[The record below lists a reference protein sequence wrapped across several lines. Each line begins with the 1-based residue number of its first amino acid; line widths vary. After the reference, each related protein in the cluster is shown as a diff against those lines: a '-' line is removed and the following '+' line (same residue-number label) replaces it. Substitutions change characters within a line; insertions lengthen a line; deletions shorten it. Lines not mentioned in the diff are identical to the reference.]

1 MQVNLSQQIC
11 LVTGASRGI
20 GRAIALQMAQNG
32 AAVAFNYQSR
42 SDLAEGLVHEITDAG
57 GKALAIQADV
67 SSAEQVETMV
77 QKVRSALGPISIL
90 VNNAGINRDRT
101 FVKMSR
107 AEWDEVIGVNL
118 TGNFIMTKAVI
129 ADMFEAKNGRIINV
143 SSIVGQRGNF
153 GQANYAASKAGVIGM
168 TKTLAVEFARKGI
181 TVNAIA
187 PGFIET
193 DMTAGIPVKV
203 IEQIQSTI
211 PIARMGTADEVAHTA
226 CFLAS
231 QEASYITGQIIPL
244 NGGLY
249 M

>member
-1 MQVNLSQQIC
+1 MQVNLNQQIC

-20 GRAIALQMAQNG
+20 GRAIALQMAHHG
-32 AAVAFNYQSR
+32 ATVAFNYQSR
-42 SDLAEGLVHEITDAG
+42 ADLAEGLVHELTNAG
-57 GKALAIQADV
+57 GKALAIQSDV
-67 SSAEQVETMV
+67 SNAEQVDGMV
-77 QKVRSALGPISIL
+77 QQIRSVFGPISIL

-118 TGNFIMTKAVI
+118 TGNFIVTKAVI
-129 ADMFEAKNGRIINV
+129 ADMLEAKNGRIINV

-168 TKTLAVEFARKGI
+168 TKTLALEFARKGI

-193 DMTAGIPVKV
+193 DMTAGIPIKV

-211 PIARMGTADEVAHTA
+211 PVARMGTADEVAHAA

-231 QEASYITGQIIPL
+231 QEACYITGQVIPL